1 MHRWRFCIFHCPRP
15 PTEGGG
21 GESSTLLCPT
31 ATLLFDLFLLVT
43 YHERNLQPLAEGEF
57 CNGTSFCLRQEPV
70 SSVASTMRWQV
81 APMESYLP
89 ILCMCTNVRL
99 YFRQVSSTS
108 PPPLCATS
116 PSVLRMC
123 FWRLRGMSD
132 TRGDT
137 CIGINLHC
145 TTSSTR
151 PEYRFWTRVEK
162 HGVVR
167 RADKCGPS

>member
-99 YFRQVSSTS
+99 YFRQVSSTYMS
-108 PPPLCATS
+108 NP
-116 PSVLRMC
+116 VLDVHHVLPYQPEICLPR
-123 FWRLRGMSD
+123 WHRL
-132 TRGDT
+132 TAFAW
-137 CIGINLHC
+137 L
-145 TTSSTR
+145 
-151 PEYRFWTRVEK
+151 P
-162 HGVVR
+162 
-167 RADKCGPS
+167 